1 MAYNKPITES
11 QTYTHFQNITRV
23 ALNHIGS
30 VIDRQVALIDI
41 NKDLFLV
48 SIRTTGFGRICKIGM
63 QF

>member
-11 QTYTHFQNITRV
+11 QTYTHLQNITRV

>member
-11 QTYTHFQNITRV
+11 QTYTHLQNITRV
-23 ALNHIGS
+23 ALNHIGN